1 MRTDRTFSHLLT
13 QTLRSRNESW
23 GYRDVEAV
31 VAEAKKA
38 GLRHVEQ
45 NEMPANNLMLVFEKD

>member
-1 MRTDRTFSHLLT
+1 M
-13 QTLRSRNESW
+13 
-23 GYRDVEAV
+23 EAV
-31 VAEAKKA
+31 VAEANKA